1 MTGKR
6 STGGSYV
13 ADEFKAFQE
22 VDVVSIYVPDNPIFD
37 RHPEGWTPPPDD
49 LVERA
54 VSLWGYAALVIMKDG
69 TFRLTFDTEDAYHNE
84 TGDIVS
90 PEFAAAVIKEFEQ
103 DTVSPRTDSQDAI
116 SPRAG

>member
-1 MTGKR
+1 MTGKQ

-13 ADEFKAFQE
+13 ADEFKVFQE
-22 VDVVSIYVPDNPIFD
+22 GNAVSIYVPDNPIFD

-54 VSLWGYAALVIMKDG
+54 VSLWGYAALVIMRDG

-84 TGDIVS
+84 AGDIVS
-90 PEFAAAVIKEFEQ
+90 PEFAAAIIKEFEHALIRADQ
-103 DTVSPRTDSQDAI
+103 DTE
-116 SPRAG
+116 

>member
-22 VDVVSIYVPDNPIFD
+22 GDVVSMYMPDNPIFD
-37 RHPEGWTPPPDD
+37 RWTPSPPPPAD

-84 TGDIVS
+84 AGDIVS

-103 DTVSPRTDSQDAI
+103 DTE
-116 SPRAG
+116 